1 MTVCVAG
8 VGGGSAWG
16 RCLAKARFRVLTAD
30 LLAALPR
37 FEAAGLSG
45 ANP

>member
-1 MTVCVAG
+1 MTGCVAG

-16 RCLAKARFRVLTAD
+16 RRLAKARFRVLAAD
-30 LLAALPR
+30 LLTALPR
-37 FEAAGLSG
+37 LEAAGLSG